1 LLIISYVDFTSFFLR
16 LENRSPSGSNSSA
29 TFLGEDSSLQASTA
43 AKPEEGREKKMEEQE
58 AEDLPEEGR
67 EEVEVGKEEEGSSF
81 SSGESSHSTVS
92 GSSIIN
98 WNFTDFRS

>member
-1 LLIISYVDFTSFFLR
+1 M
-16 LENRSPSGSNSSA
+16 
-29 TFLGEDSSLQASTA
+29 
-43 AKPEEGREKKMEEQE
+43 EKKVEEQE

-67 EEVEVGKEEEGSSF
+67 EEVEGGKGEEEGSSF

>member
-1 LLIISYVDFTSFFLR
+1 M
-16 LENRSPSGSNSSA
+16 
-29 TFLGEDSSLQASTA
+29 A
-43 AKPEEGREKKMEEQE
+43 AKPEEGSEEKVEAGET

-67 EEVEVGKEEEGSSF
+67 EEVEGGKGREEEEGSSF

-98 WNFTDFRS
+98 WNFTDFTS

>member
-1 LLIISYVDFTSFFLR
+1 LL
-16 LENRSPSGSNSSA
+16 A
-29 TFLGEDSSLQASTA
+29 ATA
-43 AKPEEGREKKMEEQE
+43 AKPEEGMEKKMEEQE

-67 EEVEVGKEEEGSSF
+67 EEVEVGREKEEEEGSSF